1 MKFHARIQLL
11 QNLVS
16 NWLLTPTVGNLNI
29 GLTQRILYHKGRAY
43 DSIEHGWYPYLDG
56 HTLSFI
62 RNDITQNFEEIADNL
77 DLLIITGGDDPM
89 LRRVVET
96 RLATKMLSRNK
107 PILGICHGAFLLTDL
122 LGGQVTDT
130 ITHQNTSHSVWY
142 FGEEKI
148 VNSYHSLCINEPPS
162 RATILAVDNEGYCE
176 SWIDDKIAAVV
187 WHPERME
194 VPWLPDEIEHLL
206 TQRKK

>member
-1 MKFHARIQLL
+1 MLP
-11 QNLVS
+11 NLAS

-56 HTLSFI
+56 HTLYFI
-62 RNDITQNFEEIADNL
+62 RNDITQDFETLADSL
-77 DLLIITGGDDPM
+77 DCLIITGGDDPT
-89 LRRVVET
+89 LRRIVET
-96 RLATKMLSRNK
+96 KIASQMLSRKK
-107 PILGICHGAFLLTDL
+107 PIIGICHGAFLLTDL
-122 LGGQVTDT
+122 MGGQVTDVM
-130 ITHQNTSHSVWY
+130 THQDTSHSVWY

-148 VNSYHSLCINEPPS
+148 VNSYHNLCISRPPKT
-162 RATILAVDNEGYCE
+162 ATVLAVDGEGYCE

-194 VPWLPDEIEHLL
+194 IPWLPDEIENLL